1 MGTPVVDPD
10 TFEILNVVP
19 LRGSGGIIGPSCE
32 AAAGLAETEINSAGG
47 VLGREVRITTVD
59 GGNSPGEIA
68 REVSAFLATGMIGAV
83 TGIPMPDVRA
93 GVVHAVDGR
102 VPALFGIG
110 DDGQFGSRRG
120 VFMIGENP
128 GAQTVDAL
136 NWLYREFGAHRWAV
150 VASDYIWSRRM
161 IPALHRMLDRPHT
174 IVADFVFPQGCAN
187 YDAALTDPRL
197 DHADGVIVLLV
208 GGDAAR
214 FNRAFT
220 DSGRAGRQLRT
231 GPTADENLLAA
242 GGPAANDNFYV
253 PSSVIP
259 DPRLRPDRERIAR
272 YRRLHGSFAPSFSRF
287 ATCIYQSLHTLR
299 AMLAAVGSS
308 DVERIHTRIDTG
320 MVFEHNAGEF
330 TLRGDQLQQPVRIF
344 RANGAEFEMLLR
356 V

>member
-1 MGTPVVDPD
+1 MDDRD

-32 AAAGLAETEINSAGG
+32 AAAALAETEINSAGG
-47 VLGREVRITTVD
+47 ILGREVRVTTVD
-59 GGNSPGEIA
+59 GGGTPCAIA
-68 REVSAFLATGMIGAV
+68 REVSAFLATGMVGAV

-128 GAQTVDAL
+128 GAQTVHAL
-136 NWLYREFGAHRWAV
+136 DWLYREFGAHRWAV

-161 IPALHRMLDRPHT
+161 VPALRRALGLPHT
-174 IVADFVFPQGCAN
+174 VVAEFTFPEGCAN
-187 YDAALTDPRL
+187 YDAALNDPRL
-197 DHADGVIVLLV
+197 DRADGVIVLLV
-208 GGDAAR
+208 GADAAR
-214 FNRAFT
+214 FNRAFAAV
-220 DSGRAGRQLRT
+220 GRAERQLRT

-242 GGPAANDNFYV
+242 VGPRANANFYV

-259 DPRLRPDRERIAR
+259 DPRLRPDQERIER

-287 ATCIYQSLHTLR
+287 ATCIYQSLHTLG
-299 AMLAAVGSS
+299 AMVNTVGSS
-308 DVERIHTRIDTG
+308 DVQRIHTRVDTG
-320 MVFEHNAGEF
+320 MVFEHDAGEF

-344 RANGAEFEMLLR
+344 RANGAEFEVLLR